1 MIVQQFVVRG
11 FVNVL
16 WSIEP
21 FMCGSVDNYLVQE
34 TSLSIR
40 AVKKEQKGGLYFQG
54 IVIGKSSQFTLQLTA
69 TPAQTLFLPT
79 HGAACTKPFP
89 CTDCYIGHVK
99 CNRSLGQIHETQG
112 LPLNVQME
120 VIATGSNKKYSS
132 ISSYPLNSLVDFWEK
147 ASLILEPMEGLHQ
160 VTLVMNGKDS
170 RFWRGEYGS
179 KVCHCSIGCR
189 GQKRSSKVN

>member
-40 AVKKEQKGGLYFQG
+40 AVKKEQKGGLSFQG

-99 CNRSLGQIHETQG
+99 CN
-112 LPLNVQME
+112 
-120 VIATGSNKKYSS
+120 
-132 ISSYPLNSLVDFWEK
+132 
-147 ASLILEPMEGLHQ
+147 
-160 VTLVMNGKDS
+160 
-170 RFWRGEYGS
+170 
-179 KVCHCSIGCR
+179 
-189 GQKRSSKVN
+189 